1 MILHMPKITVI
12 YSVVMIIIGLLAYF
26 VWGGQQS
33 WTALI
38 PAIIGGI
45 FLLFGLLGHI
55 EKLRKHMMHV
65 ASAFA
70 LLIIL
75 GTGRSAL
82 KFLQIIQGEEV
93 ERVLAVKVQF
103 ASLVLTIIFFLLCV
117 WSFVQARILKKT

>member
-1 MILHMPKITVI
+1 MLHMPKITVV
-12 YSVVMIIIGLLAYF
+12 YSIVMIIIGLLAYF

-38 PAIIGGI
+38 PSIIGGI
-45 FLLFGLLGHI
+45 FFVLGMLGYI

-65 ASAFA
+65 ASAVA

-82 KFLQIIQGEEV
+82 KFLQILQGEEV
-93 ERVLAVKVQF
+93 ERALAVKVQF
-103 ASLVLTIIFFLLCV
+103 ASLVLTVIFFLLCV